1 MMPAANLIAFALA
14 AWGLILIPGPSMLF
28 VIGRSLA
35 LGRIGGLLSVVG
47 NAAGCLVIA
56 AAVALGLGV
65 IIEESVVVFTIVK
78 IAGALY
84 LVYLGIQ
91 TIRHRN
97 EAGAADGAA
106 IAPRSKLR
114 VLGEG
119 FLVGLTN
126 PKIIVFFI
134 AVLPQF
140 VDRSAG
146 SVPLQLG
153 VFGAIFVVIALLSD
167 SVWALV
173 AGSARDWFARS
184 PRRIARL
191 RGAGGFMMIGLGV
204 AVLFVGHG
212 GGSKA

>member
-1 MMPAANLIAFALA
+1 MIPTANLIGFALA

-28 VIGRSLA
+28 VIGRSLS

-47 NAAGCLVIA
+47 NAAGAFVISL
-56 AAVALGLGV
+56 AVALGLGV
-65 IIEESVVVFTIVK
+65 VLEQSFVVFTVVK
-78 IAGALY
+78 VAGAVY

-91 TIRHRN
+91 TIRHRAEGN
-97 EAGAADGAA
+97 VTDGA
-106 IAPRSKLR
+106 PLPVKSRLR
-114 VLGEG
+114 TLGEG
-119 FLVGLTN
+119 FLVGITN

-140 VDRSAG
+140 VVPSAG

-153 VFGAIFVVIALLSD
+153 IFGAMFVAIALISD

-173 AGSARDWFARS
+173 AGSARDWFAKS
-184 PRRIARL
+184 PKRIARL
-191 RGAGGFMMIGLGV
+191 RGTGGVMMIGLGV

-212 GGSKA
+212 KE